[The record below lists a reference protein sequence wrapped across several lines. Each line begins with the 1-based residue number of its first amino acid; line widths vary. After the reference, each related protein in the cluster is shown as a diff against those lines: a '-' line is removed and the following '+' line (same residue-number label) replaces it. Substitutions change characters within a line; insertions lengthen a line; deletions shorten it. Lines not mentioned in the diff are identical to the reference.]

1 MKNYL
6 FLICSCILIYGLSTV
21 FRKLSLER
29 VNVIQFQLVASICYA
44 ATIPIWVYVLNSG
57 EQSIRDITNE
67 SITFAVI
74 CTALQ
79 MSGALIFGSMLK
91 STKDIGVV
99 TAMVSLSPIV
109 TLAVSIM
116 IFGEKLTVGKIIAF
130 LFAILSVVFLNF

>member
-29 VNVIQFQLVASICYA
+29 VNVFQFQLVASICYA
-44 ATIPIWVYVLNSG
+44 ATIPVWVYVLNSG

-79 MSGALIFGSMLK
+79 ISGALIFGSMLK
-91 STKDIGVV
+91 NTKDIGVV